1 MSGGQL
7 LIYGANGYT
16 GRLVI
21 REALEKGLR
30 PILSGRNAVE
40 LDALG
45 AEHGLQVRVAALD
58 DDRALDGVLAGCGV
72 VIHCAGPFSRTARP
86 MAEACM
92 RTGTHYLD
100 ITGEISVFE
109 GMAALS
115 KEAAAKGVM
124 LMPGAGFDVVPS
136 DCLAAFLKEQL
147 PTATTLTL
155 AFVGGSGL
163 SRGTATTMT
172 ENIAEGGAVR
182 RGGKIVR
189 VPSAWRERDIDFGD
203 KVRHTVTI
211 PWGDV
216 STAWH
221 STRIPDIE
229 VYTGVPRSTARAMK
243 MTRYLGWLLATAPV
257 QRWLKA
263 RIRSGAPGPSDA
275 QRSTAQSRLWGEVRD
290 AEGRVVQAR
299 LLAPDGYTLTART
312 AVAAA
317 QKVLAGTF
325 KPGFQ
330 TPSRAFGSGF
340 ILEIPGCTREIVPV
354 VERSA

>member
-1 MSGGQL
+1 MSGSQV

-21 REALEKGLR
+21 REAVAKGLR
-30 PILSGRNAVE
+30 PIVSGRNAAE
-40 LDALG
+40 LHALG
-45 AEHGLQVRVAALD
+45 AEHSLDVRVASLD
-58 DDRALDGVLAGCGV
+58 DAAAMDRALADCAV

-86 MAEACM
+86 MADACL

-109 GMAALS
+109 GMAARS
-115 KEAAAKGVM
+115 KEAAAAGVM
-124 LMPGAGFDVVPS
+124 LLPGAGFDVVPS

-147 PTATTLTL
+147 PSATQLTL
-155 AFVGGSGL
+155 AFTGGTGL

-189 VPSAWRERDIDFGD
+189 VPAAWRTRDVDFGD
-203 KVRHTVTI
+203 KVRHTVCI

-216 STAWH
+216 STAWY

-229 VYTGVPRSTARAMK
+229 VYTATARSASRAMK
-243 MTRYLGWLLATAPV
+243 LTRYIGWLLATAPV

-263 RIRSGAPGPSDA
+263 RIDAGAAGPSDA
-275 QRSTAQSRLWGEVRD
+275 QRQRATSRLWGEVRD
-290 AEGRVVQAR
+290 GAGHRIAAR
-299 LLAPDGYTLTART
+299 LQAPDGYTLTART

-317 QKVLAGTF
+317 MKVLGGAAKAGY
-325 KPGFQ
+325 Q
-330 TPSRAFGSGF
+330 TPSLAFGSGF
-340 ILEIPGCTREIVPV
+340 ILEIEGCRRDVVSAGEPV
-354 VERSA
+354 A

>member
-1 MSGGQL
+1 MSGTHV

-16 GRLVI
+16 GRLIVQ
-21 REALEKGLR
+21 EALDEGLH
-30 PILSGRNAVE
+30 PILAGRNAAE
-40 LDALG
+40 IDALALAHQLDA
-45 AEHGLQVRVAALD
+45 RVAALD
-58 DDRALDGVLAGCGV
+58 DARALDDALEGCAV
-72 VIHCAGPFSRTARP
+72 VVHCAGPFSRTARP
-86 MAEACM
+86 MADACL
-92 RTGTHYLD
+92 RTGTQYLD

-109 GMAALS
+109 QMAARS
-115 KEAAAKGVM
+115 TDAAAQGVM
-124 LMPGAGFDVVPS
+124 LMPGSGFDVVPS

-147 PTATTLTL
+147 PSATQLTL
-155 AFVGGSGL
+155 AFTGGTGL

-189 VPSAWRERDIDFGD
+189 VPAAWRTRDIDFGD

-229 VYTGVPRSTARAMK
+229 VFTAVPKNAVRAMK
-243 MTRYLGWLLATAPV
+243 LTRYVGWLLATAPM

-263 RIRSGAPGPSDA
+263 RIRAGAAGPSEA
-275 QRSTAQSRLWGEVRD
+275 TRRTAVSRLWGEARD
-290 AEGRVVQAR
+290 AEGRSVQAR
-299 LLAPDGYTLTART
+299 LQAPDGYTLTART

-317 QKVLAGTF
+317 RKILGGLA

-330 TPSRAFGSGF
+330 TPSLAFGSGF
-340 ILEIPGCTREIVPV
+340 ILEIPGCSREIVLPAG
-354 VERSA
+354 RLA

>member
-1 MSGGQL
+1 MGGRVSGTQV

-21 REALEKGLR
+21 TEAVEQGLR
-30 PILSGRNAVE
+30 PILSGRNAAE
-40 LDALG
+40 LQALG
-45 AEHGLQVRVAALD
+45 TEHQLEVRVAPLD
-58 DDRALDGVLAGCGV
+58 DAAALDRALESCAV
-72 VIHCAGPFSRTARP
+72 VIHCAGPFSRTAQP
-86 MAEACM
+86 MADACL

-109 GMAALS
+109 TMAARS

-124 LMPGAGFDVVPS
+124 LLPGAGFDVVPS

-147 PTATTLTL
+147 PGATRLTL
-155 AFVGGSGL
+155 AFTGGVGL

-189 VPSAWRERDIDFGD
+189 VPAAFHERDIDFGD
-203 KVRHTVTI
+203 KVRHAVTI

-216 STAWH
+216 STAWY

-229 VYTGVPRSTARAMK
+229 VYTAASKGTARGMK
-243 MTRYLGWLLATAPV
+243 MTRYIGWLLATAPA
-257 QRWLKA
+257 QRFLKG
-263 RIRSGAPGPSDA
+263 RIRSGAAGPSE
-275 QRSTAQSRLWGEVRD
+275 STRRTAVARLWGEVAD
-290 AEGRVVQAR
+290 ATGKTVRAR
-299 LLAPDGYTLTART
+299 LQAPDGYTLTACT

-317 QKVLAGTF
+317 KKVLGGFAR
-325 KPGFQ
+325 PGFQ
-330 TPSRAFGSGF
+330 TPSLAFGSGF
-340 ILEIPGCTREIVPV
+340 ILEIPGCTRELL
-354 VERSA
+354 SQ